1 MTGTT
6 AQPSHEPPQERK
18 GTGTRHTEKKKKNI
32 GGEKPTKPRG
42 RGEGK
47 KMADRT

>member
-1 MTGTT
+1 MS
-6 AQPSHEPPQERK
+6 PHKK
-18 GTGTRHTEKKKKNI
+18 GKEQAPVTLKKKKNI

>member
-18 GTGTRHTEKKKKNI
+18 GTGTRHTEKHQ
-32 GGEKPTKPRG
+32 GEKKPTKPK
-42 RGEGK
+42 GEGEGEENG
-47 KMADRT
+47 